1 MKVLTLFGIIL
12 LALGGFILVRGFSY
26 SSDRSVLKVG
36 EFQASLEEKHPVPA
50 WAGALAIVGGIV
62 LVIAGSRRQG

>member
-1 MKVLTLFGIIL
+1 MKLLTLVGIVLI
-12 LALGGFILVRGFSY
+12 ALGGFILVRGLSY

-36 EFQASLEEKHPVPA
+36 EFQATLEEKRAVPT
-50 WAGALAIVGGIV
+50 WAGAIAIVGGIV

>member
-1 MKVLTLFGIIL
+1 MKLLTLVGIVLI
-12 LALGGFILVRGFSY
+12 ALGGFILVRGLSY

-36 EFQASLEEKHPVPA
+36 EFQATLEEKRAVPA
-50 WAGALAIVGGIV
+50 WAGALAIIGGIV